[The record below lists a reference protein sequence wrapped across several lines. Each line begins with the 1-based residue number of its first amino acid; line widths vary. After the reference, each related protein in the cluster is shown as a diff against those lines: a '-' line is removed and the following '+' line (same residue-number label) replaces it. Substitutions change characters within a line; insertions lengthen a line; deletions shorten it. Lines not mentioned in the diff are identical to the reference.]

1 MSRLAPLSEE
11 PFNEEETRKLSKK
24 THAWK
29 NWVKNLFFHK
39 KSDLKILLSVLACP
53 LFPVSLQ
60 PNQSILQVSSSSQY
74 IIEHFRAATGCK
86 KLEKMAVKNIFVTG
100 KVTMTMLEE
109 PSISGSSAVLVAAGE
124 THKGCFVM
132 WEMLPNKWSIEL
144 VVGGHKVLAG
154 SDGNVAWRYTPWL
167 GSHPAKGGVRPLRR
181 ALQGLDPM
189 AISEAFSVA
198 QYMGEKEVMGTDC
211 FVLKLSA
218 EQIDLADRS
227 DNTAETIKHVTF
239 GYFSQKS
246 GLLVYLED
254 SYLTRIQSP
263 GGSPRYWETTM
274 GSKIED
280 YRTVEGVMIAHSG
293 QTHAIITRFGDNLKS
308 GPTILRME
316 EAWMIDDFAFNV
328 QGLSLDCFIPPQ
340 EVKNNVLEEKLK
352 QRPIFPL
359 DI

>member
-1 MSRLAPLSEE
+1 MNRLAPLSEE
-11 PFNEEETRKLSKK
+11 PFNEEEIRKHSKRS
-24 THAWK
+24 HAWK
-29 NWVKNLFFHK
+29 NWVKNLFSHK

-53 LFPVSLQ
+53 LFPISLQ
-60 PNQSILQVSSSSQY
+60 PHNYSTLEVSSSSQY

-86 KLEKMAVKNIFVTG
+86 KLEGMVVKNIFATG
-100 KVTMTMLEE
+100 KVNMTMLED
-109 PSISGSSAVLVAAGE
+109 SSPGMVVGAGE
-124 THKGCFVM
+124 GHKGCFVM
-132 WEMLPNKWSIEL
+132 WGMIPNKWSIEI

-167 GSHPAKGGVRPLRR
+167 GSHAAKGGVRPLRR

-189 AISEAFSVA
+189 AISKAFSIA
-198 QYMGEKEVMGTDC
+198 QYMGEKEIMGIDC

-218 EQIDLADRS
+218 DQNDLADRG

-263 GGSPRYWETTM
+263 GACPHYWETTM

-293 QTHAIITRFGDNLKS
+293 QTHAIITRFGDNPKA
-308 GPTILRME
+308 GPSILRME
-316 EAWMIDDFAFNV
+316 EAWVIDDLAFNV
-328 QGLSLDCFIPPQ
+328 PGLSMDCFIPPQ
-340 EVKNNVLEEKLK
+340 EVKSNCLEEKLK
-352 QRPIFPL
+352 HGYHSTL
-359 DI
+359 DR